1 MVASLVAHA
10 ELEDRLIVSWSSHER
25 DLIVEFPDVPS
36 DLKERFVKRWR
47 DAKVTAKAWKKS
59 GDLSPPCEALP
70 GRGRHRLD
78 CYMREIKYCLPS
90 YFGDRKASKRIN
102 NVREQLRDGRS
113 ADDLTAVAKAKW
125 TKVLN
130 YNWHDCNGMREVTI
144 HAARELESRVSD
156 NPSVNALTTGW

>member
-1 MVASLVAHA
+1 
-10 ELEDRLIVSWSSHER
+10 
-25 DLIVEFPDVPS
+25 
-36 DLKERFVKRWR
+36 
-47 DAKVTAKAWKKS
+47 
-59 GDLSPPCEALP
+59 
-70 GRGRHRLD
+70 
-78 CYMREIKYCLPS
+78 MREIKYCLPS